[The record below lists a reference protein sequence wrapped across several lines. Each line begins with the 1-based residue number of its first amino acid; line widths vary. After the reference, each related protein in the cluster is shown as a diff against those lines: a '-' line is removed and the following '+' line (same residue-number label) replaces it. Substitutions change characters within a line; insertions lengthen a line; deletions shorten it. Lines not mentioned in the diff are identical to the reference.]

1 MVARMSSILWV
12 LIAFCLIPSCQR
24 AAFKEDIYPSPAA
37 EIDLD
42 SIQKRGYINAL
53 ADNNSISYFIYKGQ
67 PMGYDYELLRLFA
80 DHINVR
86 LKINVTTGIEKAIDK
101 WNGGEGDIMAFP
113 LTITKQRKRHIAFTR
128 PHFNSYQVLVQRK
141 ADNWRD
147 LTLDQ
152 IEEGMIRNPADL
164 VGKEVH
170 VLKNFSFINRLENLS
185 EEIGGDIL
193 IKVDT
198 SEVQS
203 EALIKMV
210 SNGQID
216 LTAADHA
223 IAAVNA
229 AYYPNIDVATVLSL
243 PQQIAW
249 GMRPKSPKL
258 LEAFNTWLEQIKK
271 EPTFMVIY
279 NRYYKS
285 PRTSRIRMSSEYS
298 SFGGNKLSPY
308 DDLIKIGADALGWDW
323 RLLAA
328 VIYQESRFGSDD
340 ESWAGARGLMQL
352 MPETAER
359 FGAVNVDD
367 PIENLHAGVR
377 YLQYLDNYW
386 LKTIDDPEERTKFVL
401 ASYNAGLGHIL
412 DARELAARYGKATRV
427 WEFNVEE
434 MLLSKSQPEYFQDP
448 VVKLGYC
455 RCQETVNYVREVLNR
470 YDQYSTHI
478 STDFPI
484 ASQ

>member
-1 MVARMSSILWV
+1 MRVGFRYILWV
-12 LIAFCLIPSCQR
+12 LVAFYLIPSCR
-24 AAFKEDIYPSPAA
+24 RPVLDEAVYPPPTA

-53 ADNNSISYFIYKGQ
+53 VDNNSISYFIYKGQ

-80 DHINVR
+80 EHINVR
-86 LKINVTTGIEKAIDK
+86 LKINVTTGIQKAIGRL
-101 WNGGEGDIMAFP
+101 NRGEGDLMAFP
-113 LTITKQRKRHIAFTR
+113 LTVTKQRKQHLAFTKA
-128 PHFNSYQVLVQRK
+128 HFNSYQVLVQRK
-141 ADNWRD
+141 AENWRD
-147 LTLDQ
+147 LTTDQ
-152 IEEGMIRNPADL
+152 IEESMIRNPVAL
-164 VGKEVH
+164 IGKEVH
-170 VLKNFSFINRLENLS
+170 VLKNSSFIGRLENLS
-185 EEIGGDIL
+185 EEIGGDII

-198 SEVQS
+198 SDAQS
-203 EALIKMV
+203 EELIRMV
-210 SNGQID
+210 ARGQID

-229 AYYPNIDVATVLSL
+229 AYYPNIDIGTILSL

-249 GMRPKSPKL
+249 GLRPNSPKL
-258 LEAFNTWLEQIKK
+258 REAFNTWLAQIKK

-285 PRTSRIRMSSEYS
+285 PRTSRLRMNSDYS

-308 DDLIKIGADALGWDW
+308 DDLIKAGADTLGWDW

-328 VIYQESRFGSDD
+328 VVYQESRFGQDD

-367 PIENLHAGVR
+367 PVENLQAGVK

-412 DARELAARYGKATRV
+412 DARELASRYGKDPKV
-427 WEFNVEE
+427 WESNVEE
-434 MLLSKSQPEYFQDP
+434 MLLKKSQPEYFHDP
-448 VVKLGYC
+448 VVKVGYC
-455 RCQETVNYVREVLNR
+455 RCQETVNYVESVLTR
-470 YDQYSTHI
+470 YDQYRAHI

>member
-1 MVARMSSILWV
+1 MPARSSSILWV
-12 LIAFCLIPSCQR
+12 LIAFGLILSCHR
-24 AAFKEDIYPSPAA
+24 PGSDEHIYLPPTA

-53 ADNNSISYFIYKGQ
+53 VDNNSISYFIYKGQ

-80 DHINVR
+80 EHLNVR
-86 LKINVTTGIEKAIDK
+86 LKINVTTGIEKAIGK
-101 WNGGEGDIMAFP
+101 LNRGEGDIMAFP
-113 LTITKQRKRHIAFTR
+113 LTITKQRKEHVAFTR

-141 ADNWRD
+141 PENWKH
-147 LTLDQ
+147 LTAEQ
-152 IEEGMIRNPADL
+152 IEDAMIRNPAEL

-170 VLKNFSFINRLENLS
+170 VLRNSSFIGRLENLS

-198 SEVQS
+198 SEAQS
-203 EALIKMV
+203 EELIKMV
-210 SNGQID
+210 AHGRID
-216 LTAADHA
+216 LTVADHST
-223 IAAVNA
+223 AAVNA
-229 AYYPNIDVATVLSL
+229 AYYPNIDVSTILSL

-249 GMRPKSPKL
+249 GIRPNSPKL
-258 LEAFNTWLEQIKK
+258 QEVFNTWLEQIKK

-285 PRTSRIRMSSEYS
+285 PRTSRIRMNSDYS
-298 SFGGNKLSPY
+298 SLGGNKLSPY
-308 DDLIKIGADALGWDW
+308 DDLIRAGADTLGWDW

-328 VIYQESRFGSDD
+328 VIYQESRFGQDD

-359 FGAVNVDD
+359 FGSVDIDD
-367 PIENLHAGVR
+367 PVENLGAGVK
-377 YLQYLDNYW
+377 YLQYLDSYW
-386 LKTIDDPEERTKFVL
+386 RRTISDPDERTKFVL

-412 DARELAARYGKATRV
+412 DARKLAAKYQKDPTV

-434 MLLSKSQPEYFQDP
+434 MLLKKSQPEYFHDP
-448 VVKLGYC
+448 VVKVGYC
-455 RCQETVNYVREVLNR
+455 RCQETVNYVQEVLNR
-470 YDQYSTHI
+470 YDQYRAHI
-478 STDFPI
+478 SVEFPI
-484 ASQ
+484 AGR

>member
-1 MVARMSSILWV
+1 MARSRNILWV
-12 LIAFCLIPSCQR
+12 LIAFCPIFSCQR
-24 AAFKEDIYPSPAA
+24 PVFNPEIDAPPTAG
-37 EIDLD
+37 IDLD

-53 ADNNSISYFIYKGQ
+53 VDNNSISYFIYKGQ

-86 LKINVTTGIEKAIDK
+86 LKINVTTGIETAMGKL
-101 WNGGEGDIMAFP
+101 NSGEGDIMAFP
-113 LTITKQRKRHIAFTR
+113 LTITKQRKQHIAFTR

-141 ADNWRD
+141 SENWREI
-147 LTLDQ
+147 TVDQ
-152 IEEGMIRNPADL
+152 NEEAMIRHPAEL

-170 VLKNFSFINRLENLS
+170 VLKNSSFIDRLENLS

-193 IKVDT
+193 IRVDT
-198 SEVQS
+198 SGARS
-203 EALIKMV
+203 EELIEMV

-229 AYYPNIDVATVLSL
+229 AYYPNIDVSTVLSL

-249 GMRPKSPKL
+249 GVRPGSPKL

-285 PRTSRIRMSSEYS
+285 PRTSRIRMNSDYS
-298 SFGGNKLSPY
+298 SLGGNKLSPY
-308 DDLIKIGADALGWDW
+308 DDLIKIGASTLGWDW

-328 VIYQESRFGSDD
+328 VVYQESRFETDD
-340 ESWAGARGLMQL
+340 ESWAGARGFMQL
-352 MPETAER
+352 MPQTAKR

-367 PIENLHAGVR
+367 PVENLQAGVK

-386 LKTIDDPEERTKFVL
+386 MRTVDDPEERTKFVL

-412 DARELAARYGKATRV
+412 DARDLAAKYGKDTGV
-427 WEFNVEE
+427 WESNVEV
-434 MLLSKSQPEYFQDP
+434 MLLSKSQPEYFEDP
-448 VVKLGYC
+448 VVRLGHC
-455 RCQETVNYVREVLNR
+455 RCRETVNYVREVLNR
-470 YDQYSTHI
+470 YDQYSAHI
-478 STDFPI
+478 ATDFPI

>member
-1 MVARMSSILWV
+1 MVARSRSILWV
-12 LIAFCLIPSCQR
+12 LIAFCPIFSCQR
-24 AAFKEDIYPSPAA
+24 PVFNPEIHTPPTAG
-37 EIDLD
+37 IDLD

-53 ADNNSISYFIYKGQ
+53 VDNNSISYFIYKGQ

-86 LKINVTTGIEKAIDK
+86 LKINVTTGIETAMGKL
-101 WNGGEGDIMAFP
+101 NSGEGDIMAFP
-113 LTITKQRKRHIAFTR
+113 LTITKQRKQHIAFTR

-141 ADNWRD
+141 SENWREI
-147 LTLDQ
+147 TVDQ
-152 IEEGMIRNPADL
+152 NEEAMIRNPAEL

-170 VLKNFSFINRLENLS
+170 VLRNSSFIDRLENLS

-193 IKVDT
+193 IRVDT
-198 SEVQS
+198 SGVRS
-203 EALIKMV
+203 EELIEMV

-229 AYYPNIDVATVLSL
+229 AYYPNLDVSTVLSL

-249 GMRPKSPKL
+249 GVRPRSPKL

-285 PRTSRIRMSSEYS
+285 PRTSRIRMNSDYS
-298 SFGGNKLSPY
+298 SLGGNKLSPY
-308 DDLIKIGADALGWDW
+308 DDLIKIGASTLGWDW

-328 VIYQESRFGSDD
+328 VIYQESRFETDD
-340 ESWAGARGLMQL
+340 ESWAGARGFMQL
-352 MPETAER
+352 MPQTAER

-367 PIENLHAGVR
+367 PVENLQAGVK

-386 LKTIDDPEERTKFVL
+386 MRTVDDPEERTKFVL

-412 DARELAARYGKATRV
+412 DARDLAAKYGKDTGV
-427 WEFNVEE
+427 WESNVEV
-434 MLLSKSQPEYFQDP
+434 MLLNKSQPEYFEDP
-448 VVKLGYC
+448 VVRLGQC

-470 YDQYSTHI
+470 YDQYSAHI
-478 STDFPI
+478 ATDFPI